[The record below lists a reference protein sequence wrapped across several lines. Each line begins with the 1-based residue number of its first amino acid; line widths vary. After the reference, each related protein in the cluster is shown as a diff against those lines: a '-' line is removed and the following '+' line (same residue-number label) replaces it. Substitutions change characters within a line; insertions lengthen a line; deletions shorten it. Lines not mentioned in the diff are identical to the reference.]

1 VGWSIAA
8 ACLACAGEAAGPGP
22 AVRFSLDN
30 EALRDEIRQINLVG
44 YRNQGLACEG
54 HALSGTP
61 TGAPEVELPIA
72 VSSFGTS
79 FPAAAG
85 DWVFHVVAGNDL
97 FTVGG
102 PKPLAE
108 GCTAARI
115 EAATTPEIEIALH
128 DRRPDYCQDGTLD
141 PGEQCDRGPDVAGDD
156 CAPDCTFEAGVCG
169 NGAVDATETCDDGG
183 TASGDG
189 CDEHCQTEPFLV
201 ARRFLDDEQLM
212 PRITAGV
219 DAADRDGFAVAWTD
233 NSGRAGS
240 DPRPP
245 GVVFGFYDARGNST
259 PNPVGGPTEY
269 QVNQHLVL
277 GSQSQASVGWSRGGG
292 TLVTFLNSQA
302 GDFDI
307 YMMAYGPSR
316 ALLWSDERHV
326 PSSWSGVNEQYGTVG
341 AHPEHDG
348 YVVAWTTGNSPT
360 RRGMLRVLDDQAEP
374 RTGDVP
380 FEATALGDDFLPAVA
395 VRPDGSFAVA
405 WAQGTAADANIRLAR
420 FTAAGTPAG
429 AAEIVSAAAGLQTEP
444 SLAFDASGRLLV
456 TWVDV
461 PASSIRGRL
470 YPPAGAAEA
479 EFAIST
485 GGFTTG
491 AAEAGRV
498 TTSVASSEGVF
509 LVVWA
514 AQNDAFVRGRLV
526 TGTETFARNRVT
538 ADEGEFAI
546 VAGPPSQPSRARVAI
561 TRGGVAMVVWQDRDD
576 LGGLDPAGGIR
587 GRLLP
592 VP

>member
-1 VGWSIAA
+1 MGWSIAA

>member
-1 VGWSIAA
+1 MGWSIVAVFLG
-8 ACLACAGEAAGPGP
+8 CQGEAGPGP

-44 YRNQGLACEG
+44 YRNAGLACDG

-61 TGAPEVELPIA
+61 AGDPEVELPIA
-72 VSSFGTS
+72 VSSFGTT

-85 DWVFHVVAGNDL
+85 DWVFHVLAGNDL
-97 FTVGG
+97 FAVGG
-102 PKPLAE
+102 SKPLAE
-108 GCTAARI
+108 GCAAARI
-115 EAATTPEIEIALH
+115 EAGAAPEIEIALH
-128 DRRPDYCQDGTLD
+128 DLRPDYCQDGTID
-141 PGEQCDRGPDVAGDD
+141 PGEQCDRGPDVEGDD
-156 CAPDCTFEAGVCG
+156 CAPDCTFEVGVCG
-169 NGAVDATETCDDGG
+169 NGALDATETCDDGG

-189 CDEHCQTEPFLV
+189 CDEHCQTEPFVV
-201 ARRFLDDEQLM
+201 ARRFLEDEQLM
-212 PRITAGV
+212 PRIAAGV
-219 DAADRDGFAVAWTD
+219 DASGQDGFVVAWTD

-245 GVVFGFYDARGNST
+245 GVVFGFYDVRGNST

-292 TLVTFLNSQA
+292 TLVTFLHSQA

-307 YMMAYGPSR
+307 YMMGYGPTR
-316 ALLWSDERHV
+316 ALLWTDERHV

-341 AHPEHDG
+341 SHPEHDG
-348 YVVAWTTGNSPT
+348 YVVAWTAGNSPA

-374 RTGDVP
+374 LTGDVP
-380 FEATALGDDFLPAVA
+380 FEETTLGDDFLPAVA
-395 VRPDGSFAVA
+395 VRADGSFAVA
-405 WAQGTAADANIRLAR
+405 WAQGTATDANIRLAR
-420 FTAAGTPAG
+420 FTAAGAPAG
-429 AAEIVSAAAGLQTEP
+429 AADTVTSAVGLQTEP

-456 TWVDV
+456 AWVDV
-461 PASSIRGRL
+461 PASVIRGRL

-498 TTSVASSEGVF
+498 TTAVAAGEGVF
-509 LVVWA
+509 FVVWA
-514 AQNDAFVRGRLV
+514 AQNDAVVRGRLV

-538 ADEGEFAI
+538 GDEGEFPI
-546 VAGPPSQPSRARVAI
+546 VGPPSQPSRARVAI
-561 TRGGVAMVVWQDRDD
+561 TRGGVAMVVWQDRDEF
-576 LGGLDPAGGIR
+576 GGLDPAGGIR